1 MPTIADY
8 TVVEDSPFT
17 LPEPPTGDTDREL
30 DFITPAVEVGQRSI
44 LTFNVNPDGDV
55 TYELNLNGTRIL
67 THRVVEPATRVM
79 QEVIPS
85 NVLSTGNNELVVT
98 RTAGPGSVSL
108 SDIVVYFQANI

>member
-8 TVVEDSPFT
+8 TVVQDISFT
-17 LPEPPTGDTDREL
+17 LPEPPTGDIDREL
-30 DFITPAVEVGQRSI
+30 DFTTPAVEVGQRSI

-67 THRVVEPATRVM
+67 TQRLVEPATRVI

-98 RTAGPGSVSL
+98 RTAGPGSVAL
-108 SDIVVYFQANI
+108 SDIVVHFQANI